1 MVVRKV
7 VPLEGLSSK
16 GFALSQSVLASPFW
30 VNNAA
35 LVCEMMM
42 VFEGDVEQV
51 KMLKEWRRRRYVTV
65 PQL

>member
-16 GFALSQSVLASPFW
+16 GFALSQSVLASPSW

-65 PQL
+65 PR